1 MDFNSESIQK
11 VQIKNSEL
19 EWIKLYQGVTQ
30 EIVLGPLL
38 FSPYSYVNQSSQKK
52 NKMKE
57 KLNFQYCSLQIQ
69 RILNLSKIIFNSDSK
84 NNDMKTWV
92 YRAMDIKAY
101 VSCDLSN

>member
-38 FSPYSYVNQSSQKK
+38 FNPYSYVNQSSQKK
-52 NKMKE
+52 TK
-57 KLNFQYCSLQIQ
+57 
-69 RILNLSKIIFNSDSK
+69 
-84 NNDMKTWV
+84 
-92 YRAMDIKAY
+92 
-101 VSCDLSN
+101 